1 MPEDLASEDS
11 VAAALTVQSVGGLVF
26 LFRMVCDP
34 PNWET
39 EAGEQPG
46 RATQRRGVVT
56 QSQPVHGQKRERGLS
71 TASWFEVCS
80 NPC

>member
-34 PNWET
+34 PN
-39 EAGEQPG
+39 
-46 RATQRRGVVT
+46 
-56 QSQPVHGQKRERGLS
+56 
-71 TASWFEVCS
+71 
-80 NPC
+80 